1 MPAGDILRPDPQALQ
16 QSTWTSEERKSLHE
30 DYWGSFIFDFVKTL
44 PADSSFEEAWRSVH
58 YHEFLRG
65 SGEGRTFARRMTNWK
80 SNFTR
85 RGKLKNEADL
95 VTVPFLQFL
104 FEDVSE
110 PISLRVMCL
119 LRKQLIGGLLDG
131 IVPEKTAL
139 FDLGSGWGRHSTMFA
154 EKYPQLQ
161 VHAGEISSGGQSV
174 TRWFAERY
182 GFSIQAFPFDYLA
195 WKDMVERVSACDR
208 EEIVIFTCHSIEQ
221 VTFADFDM
229 WAALAR
235 LNKSVR
241 FIHLEPVGWQISSN
255 SASRFSRPPDPKQ
268 DAQWGYNKN
277 LLSIVDSLKE
287 QGLVENV
294 VAKRDYIAFGNAYNS
309 GTLVTFQNHRGSA

>member
-1 MPAGDILRPDPQALQ
+1 
-16 QSTWTSEERKSLHE
+16 
-30 DYWGSFIFDFVKTL
+30 
-44 PADSSFEEAWRSVH
+44 
-58 YHEFLRG
+58 
-65 SGEGRTFARRMTNWK
+65 
-80 SNFTR
+80 
-85 RGKLKNEADL
+85 
-95 VTVPFLQFL
+95 
-104 FEDVSE
+104 
-110 PISLRVMCL
+110 
-119 LRKQLIGGLLDG
+119 
-131 IVPEKTAL
+131 
-139 FDLGSGWGRHSTMFA
+139 
-154 EKYPQLQ
+154 
-161 VHAGEISSGGQSV
+161 
-174 TRWFAERY
+174 
-182 GFSIQAFPFDYLA
+182 
-195 WKDMVERVSACDR
+195 MVERVSACDR

-309 GTLVTFQNHRGSA
+309 GTLVTFQNRRGSA